1 MQHHNIVH
9 VVDPDEAI
17 GEALSALLGTY
28 GIYVRAFSD
37 AESFLRARSSWGSDP
52 GCLLIEANLPGLN
65 GLSLLRQLR
74 DQGSSLPVIVLTTT
88 QNSALERQALQFGAT
103 EVIEKSLINAFLVGR
118 LPELLPG
125 IAKFADSAS
134 KD

>member
-1 MQHHNIVH
+1 MQHRNIVH

-17 GEALSALLGTY
+17 GEALCALLGTY
-28 GIYVRAFSD
+28 DINVQTFSD
-37 AESFLRARSSWGSDP
+37 AESFLRARSSWDSDH

-65 GLSLLRQLR
+65 GLSLLRRLR
-74 DQGSSLPVIVLTTT
+74 GQGSSIPVIVLTTT
-88 QNSALERQALQFGAT
+88 QNPDLVRQALQFGAT

-125 IAKFADSAS
+125 AAKLAEGAS

>member
-1 MQHHNIVH
+1 MQHRNIVH

-17 GEALSALLGTY
+17 GEALSTLLGTY
-28 GIYVRAFSD
+28 DIYVRAFSD
-37 AESFLRARSSWGSDP
+37 AESFLRARSSWGSDH

-74 DQGSSLPVIVLTTT
+74 DQGSSLPVIVLTNT
-88 QNSALERQALQFGAT
+88 QNSDLVRQALEFGAT

-125 IAKFADSAS
+125 AAKLTEGAS
-134 KD
+134 ED